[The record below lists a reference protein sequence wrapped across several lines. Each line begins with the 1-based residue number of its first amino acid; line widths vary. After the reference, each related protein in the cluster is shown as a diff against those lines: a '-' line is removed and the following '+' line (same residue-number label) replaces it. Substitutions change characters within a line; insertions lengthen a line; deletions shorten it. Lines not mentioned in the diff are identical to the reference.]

1 MTLATE
7 LLAQAT
13 LLATKEPRR
22 PKQASLRRAVSAS
35 YYALFHLLVDEA
47 SRRLVSGLDRASLRL
62 SLSRAFNHGAMKTVA
77 KQFAARAVSP
87 RLDPGL
93 NKRPLQDELVRV
105 ASAFVDLQQHRHEA
119 DYDLRRRFTR
129 VETLSIIAGAR
140 RAFADWRVVRGSP
153 QADTFLVGLLAY
165 EKMRP

>member
-93 NKRPLQDELVRV
+93 NKRPL
-105 ASAFVDLQQHRHEA
+105 
-119 DYDLRRRFTR
+119 
-129 VETLSIIAGAR
+129 
-140 RAFADWRVVRGSP
+140 
-153 QADTFLVGLLAY
+153 
-165 EKMRP
+165 

>member
-1 MTLATE
+1 M
-7 LLAQAT
+7 
-13 LLATKEPRR
+13 
-22 PKQASLRRAVSAS
+22 VGG
-35 YYALFHLLVDEA
+35 V
-47 SRRLVSGLDRASLRL
+47 DRASLRL

-129 VETLSIIAGAR
+129 VETLSIIAGAL

>member
-1 MTLATE
+1 MTLPRE

-13 LLATKEPRR
+13 LLATKEPSR

-47 SRRLVSGLDRASLRL
+47 SRRLVGGANRASLRT
-62 SLSRAFNHGAMKTVA
+62 SLGRAFNHGAMRTVA

-93 NKRPLQDELVRV
+93 NGQPLQDELVRV

-129 VETLSIIAGAR
+129 VETLSIISDAR
-140 RAFADWRVVRGSP
+140 GAFADWQLVRGSP

-165 EKMRP
+165 DKMHP